1 MDLVKLEEVQHLS
14 VKNDNKLHE
23 KIKHFEM
30 FRNVLYLYGTEMRSY
45 VRFVNE
51 EIQHERRKMQTI
63 YKWRLDRLFK
73 EEASYTKA
81 HKYDE
86 KAISKYMP
94 HNTVKDSSATN
105 IQIVLTSETYF
116 LVLTDI
122 LELIVIEKATLKIKF
137 TIIMAIPHDS
147 KVMKM
152 VLGPNEKLLALLL
165 FNQNIYV
172 FNIHTQDQYQLIK
185 PTPFHKYTALTFL
198 DLKN

>member
-1 MDLVKLEEVQHLS
+1 MIIIYDMFSHYFKIKKVTNCQIVQLKVIESLVYILTLDEKLFIMDLIKLEEVQHLS
-14 VKNDNKLHE
+14 VKNDNKLHQ

-105 IQIVLTSETYF
+105 I
-116 LVLTDI
+116 
-122 LELIVIEKATLKIKF
+122 
-137 TIIMAIPHDS
+137 
-147 KVMKM
+147 
-152 VLGPNEKLLALLL
+152 
-165 FNQNIYV
+165 
-172 FNIHTQDQYQLIK
+172 
-185 PTPFHKYTALTFL
+185 
-198 DLKN
+198 